1 MLHADPTPLTLLCA
15 TTGVRLSMSSSI
27 ARYAH
32 LLQGDDLTELDALK
46 KIDEVLCL
54 RVLAKKDRQAVTVE
68 QYLGLVSAAHYPD
81 YLSYGSDLVMADLA
95 MAREQIERIFPA
107 GFGGCFPPRD
117 WLQSKN
123 EP

>member
-1 MLHADPTPLTLLCA
+1 VLHRGPHPSHVPMCDHWRTPEH
-15 TTGVRLSMSSSI
+15 VIYSI

-68 QYLGLVSAAHYPD
+68 QYLGLVLAAHYPD
-81 YLSYGSDLVMADLA
+81 WRPWLWRGSRLN
-95 MAREQIERIFPA
+95 
-107 GFGGCFPPRD
+107 GFFRPVSVVAFRLGTGCN
-117 WLQSKN
+117 QK
-123 EP
+123 